1 MSRRYQ
7 SSFERIGGSENN
19 PDIIYYNASIVNN
32 TTDDVAGTNLGS
44 DPQIRFVETRE
55 KAIIDD
61 ASQYQFSIIRF
72 LVNGANKDLPLFIPQ
87 IQSATDQT
95 NVNLTEYGFGFTFEG
110 LNTSTATQIN
120 EPGALE
126 YVIWVP
132 EVQNQVLAPPP
143 GPTSAVGYAGAWS
156 NTTQYTNGQ
165 IVAYNGTASQFWIA
179 QGNPAIGEVP
189 GAIFPYI
196 LVGTGIWVPTSSE
209 LGQPQ
214 DLTSRYYWCSTY
226 SYWLILVQNG
236 LNAAN
241 LALYDSSADLQT
253 EYATYNDF
261 LADYPVPIISYEP
274 TTNLFSIAYPPDFNL
289 IGVGYTSTGYTL
301 SRRRLFMNINAYGL
315 FSNFPA
321 QFYNN
326 NSTTTWTNPAS
337 PPGALPTGY
346 AWEQLVYPI
355 GTSTN
360 VVATSGTYANWLRMT
375 QDYESNS
382 TLWSP
387 CDSIV
392 FTTTQLPTQRE
403 AVAPP
408 NTVGSKNIGNSQPT
422 APSAFQPVLTDIALD
437 LSADTSGYRKMIYY
451 SPVAEYRMSDFNT
464 SGEIRTI
471 DIQVWWK
478 NRLDNQLYPLNM
490 FNLSSVSFKLMFR
503 KKRLSDKVT
512 GSY

>member
-1 MSRRYQ
+1 
-7 SSFERIGGSENN
+7 
-19 PDIIYYNASIVNN
+19 
-32 TTDDVAGTNLGS
+32 
-44 DPQIRFVETRE
+44 
-55 KAIIDD
+55 
-61 ASQYQFSIIRF
+61 
-72 LVNGANKDLPLFIPQ
+72 VNGANKDLPLFIPA

-110 LNTSTATQIN
+110 LNTATATQVN
-120 EPGALE
+120 AVPADLT

-143 GPTSAVGYAGAWS
+143 GPTSAIGYAGTWS
-156 NTTQYTNGQ
+156 NTTAYTNGQ
-165 IVAYNGTASQFWIA
+165 IVAYNGNGSQFWIA
-179 QGNPAIGEVP
+179 QGSPSVGLIP
-189 GAIFPYI
+189 GSTNGYIF
-196 LVGTGIWVPTSSE
+196 VGTGGWVPTSSE

-226 SYWLILVQNG
+226 TYWLTLVQTA

-241 LALYDSSADLQT
+241 LALYTNSANLISQ
-253 EYATYNDF
+253 YATYALF
-261 LADYPVPIISYEP
+261 VADYPVPIISYEP
-274 TTNLFSIAYPPDFNL
+274 TTNLFSIAYPPDFNQT
-289 IGVGYTSTGYTL
+289 GVGTTSTKYTL
-301 SRRRLFMNINAYGL
+301 SRRRLFMNINSYGL

-326 NSTTTWTNPAS
+326 ESKTTWTNPAS
-337 PPGALPTGY
+337 PPLAIPVGF

-355 GTSTN
+355 GTATN
-360 VVATSGTYANWLRMT
+360 LVATTGTYTNWLRMT

-382 TLWSP
+382 TLWTP

-503 KKRLSDKVT
+503 KKHLSGKVT